1 VLTRVGKALIKLDVA
16 SKAIVTRDAVAIE
29 AAIGVDTD
37 AVDAR
42 LLAALINVQLTVES
56 VETVDTGTRVVG
68 QLIQAG
74 ASIQARFAEA
84 VVDPRGTI
92 GALEAG
98 RTHALV
104 RRDLVL
110 ANHSCRTRVMKAFV
124 DVVFTSQA

>member
-56 VETVDTGTRVVG
+56 VETVGTGTRVVG

-74 ASIQARFAEA
+74 ASI
-84 VVDPRGTI
+84 
-92 GALEAG
+92 
-98 RTHALV
+98 
-104 RRDLVL
+104 
-110 ANHSCRTRVMKAFV
+110 
-124 DVVFTSQA
+124 